1 WMHRERSQLNI
12 FESTL
17 GDVLLRFSQQRG
29 QVVFV
34 VNKRS
39 AMIGKRKR
47 DHAPPSKTAMHFAK
61 WNAGHNA
68 VFGIRQDARN
78 GNEVVGP
85 AKRFKPFGRVKDAR
99 RRVRV
104 DELPPAAVGNWID
117 PEDRHGAVTQQ
128 PDRTPR
134 AFRWMK
140 RRRPASPIRMSVSE
154 CECSA

>member
-1 WMHRERSQLNI
+1 MLAAGQQKQFVEFSNQRIRAPFFIKQCLLLCVRVAPDDVILVKAISDLIPTASQMQSVHDCHRLRFAWMHRERSQLNI

-34 VNKRS
+34 VNKRI

-47 DHAPPSKTAMHFAK
+47 DHAPPSQTAMHFAK

-78 GNEVVGP
+78 ANEY
-85 AKRFKPFGRVKDAR
+85 KMR
-99 RRVRV
+99 
-104 DELPPAAVGNWID
+104 
-117 PEDRHGAVTQQ
+117 
-128 PDRTPR
+128 
-134 AFRWMK
+134 
-140 RRRPASPIRMSVSE
+140 
-154 CECSA
+154 